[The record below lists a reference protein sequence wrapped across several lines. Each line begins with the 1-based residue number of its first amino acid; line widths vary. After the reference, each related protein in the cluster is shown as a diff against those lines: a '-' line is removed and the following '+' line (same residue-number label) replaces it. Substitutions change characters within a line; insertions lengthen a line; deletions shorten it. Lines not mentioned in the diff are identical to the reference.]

1 MSHSSLD
8 LSLTFGKDWTIQLGK
23 GYVYSGNGEISFFD
37 SNQISTKKVEGS
49 SNFGVLG
56 IPFSFIE
63 ILIGM
68 REDNI
73 IYKEFTSKTNKNKIL
88 ENNFEIKGKLWIFGL
103 GISF

>member
-1 MSHSSLD
+1 MFKL
-8 LSLTFGKDWTIQLGK
+8 
-23 GYVYSGNGEISFFD
+23 ISID
-37 SNQISTKKVEGS
+37 PCKCKCGLVLADISTKKVEGS
-49 SNFGVLG
+49 SNFGILG

-73 IYKEFTSKTNKNKIL
+73 IYKEFTSNTNKNKSL
-88 ENNFEIKGKLWIFGL
+88 ENDFEIKGKLWIFGL

>member
-1 MSHSSLD
+1 M
-8 LSLTFGKDWTIQLGK
+8 LT
-23 GYVYSGNGEISFFD
+23 
-37 SNQISTKKVEGS
+37 
-49 SNFGVLG
+49 
-56 IPFSFIE
+56 E

-88 ENNFEIKGKLWIFGL
+88 ENDFEIKGKLWIFGL